1 VQPSDAVV
9 QAGQVGINYFHDKN
23 WGASASIGAVQVKS
37 DPLAVESPA
46 LQTTIDFRPTTCSFG
61 LSYRF

>member
-1 VQPSDAVV
+1 MQLSDSVW
-9 QAGQVGINYFHDKN
+9 QAGQAGLNYFHDKN
-23 WGASASIGAVQVKS
+23 WGAFASIEAAMVES
-37 DPLAVESPA
+37 DLLAVESPA